1 MVIVH
6 IAHTEN
12 MPFWGVDVAVE
23 AHIKRQQ
30 QLESVAL
37 INVAGHKIEC
47 VQNQFD
53 YSKGFDIKKLPAPFN
68 NPDLVVFH
76 EVYRVQYL
84 KIAKNLLKNK
94 VPYIIVAHGSLTK
107 NAQSKSRIKK
117 IIGNV
122 LFFNKFIKKAQA
134 IQCLSKRELEQ
145 TKKLKKK
152 FISTNGIDIPKEF
165 KKHFNTDCTDIVFI
179 GRYDI
184 YYKGLDIFFDAVKSL
199 ESFINKQNVKIS
211 MYGPD
216 DSNCFKQVEDLI
228 KQKGVEKL
236 ITQNSAITGEQKKDR
251 LLKSDIFIQTSR
263 SEGMP
268 LGIIEA
274 LSYGVPCLV
283 TEGTNLGEIISEYNA
298 GWVAKTTA
306 DDIAKTIRKAVLEKQ
321 EYTEKSS
328 NAINLVKDNFVWNKV
343 IEDEFDN
350 YRKIINGNK

>member
-23 AHIKRQQ
+23 EHVKRQQ

-47 VQNQFD
+47 AQNQFD
-53 YSKGFDIKKLPAPFN
+53 YYKGFDIKKLPAPFN
-68 NPDLVVFH
+68 NPDLVIFH

-107 NAQSKSRIKK
+107 KAQAKKRIKK
-117 IIGNV
+117 IIGNI
-122 LFFNKFIKKAQA
+122 LFFGKFIKKAQA

-145 TKKLKKK
+145 TKIVKKK

-165 KKHFNTDCTDIVFI
+165 KKDFNAHCTDIVFI

-199 ESFINKQNVKIS
+199 ESFINQHNVKIS

-216 DSNCFKQVEDLI
+216 NNNCFKQVEDLI
-228 KQKGVEKL
+228 KEKGVEKL

-251 LLKSDIFIQTSR
+251 LIKSDIFIQTSR

-274 LSYGVPCLV
+274 LSYGVLCLV

-298 GWVAKTTA
+298 GWVAKTTVEDVA
-306 DDIAKTIRKAVLEKQ
+306 ETIKKAVLEKQ
-321 EYTEKSS
+321 EYSEKSS
-328 NAINLVKDNFVWNKV
+328 NAIKLAKENFVWDKV
-343 IEDEFDN
+343 IQDELDN
-350 YRKIINGNK
+350 YSKIINGNK